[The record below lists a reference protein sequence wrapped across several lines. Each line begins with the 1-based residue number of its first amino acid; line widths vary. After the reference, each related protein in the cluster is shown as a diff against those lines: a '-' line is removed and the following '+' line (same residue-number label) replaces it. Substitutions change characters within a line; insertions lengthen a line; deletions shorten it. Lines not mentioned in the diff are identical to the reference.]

1 MPSRH
6 VSIMATYP
14 SPTPRHNLAPK
25 SKKKNQLRLPFI
37 TPHPATNQS
46 NHEFSSCGSP
56 FHLRHWYPTMPPPGA
71 PAQIFDRE
79 PERRSRSPS
88 GRHCVR
94 SEVYLCGCCANGKRH
109 CVWGMSVLESI
120 CRTLSVPESME
131 TLHSALEFGCSTKDH
146 CIDEAAQHGD
156 HVRGTL
162 SLIFYAHAAAT
173 RATTRVIVSQ

>member
-1 MPSRH
+1 
-6 VSIMATYP
+6 
-14 SPTPRHNLAPK
+14 
-25 SKKKNQLRLPFI
+25 
-37 TPHPATNQS
+37 
-46 NHEFSSCGSP
+46 
-56 FHLRHWYPTMPPPGA
+56 MPPPGA

-173 RATTRVIVSQ
+173 VRHTGHRQSIIDHTFCRMVSKFRTFQWQGSRLHHTCVAEDQMVLMLLVSFGRVPQLELGLQ

>member
-1 MPSRH
+1 
-6 VSIMATYP
+6 
-14 SPTPRHNLAPK
+14 
-25 SKKKNQLRLPFI
+25 
-37 TPHPATNQS
+37 
-46 NHEFSSCGSP
+46 
-56 FHLRHWYPTMPPPGA
+56 MPPPGA

-173 RATTRVIVSQ
+173 VRQHGSSSVNNRPHFLSNGFEISNFPVARFKVTPYMRS